1 METRQQFI
9 SRMIWMI
16 AEVKKSNY
24 DDSNILSLLDFQL
37 KHREINLINDSKE
50 KVITKMNLKNNS
62 VVTTSFVIKTGINEF
77 LRIIKSL

>member
-1 METRQQFI
+1 
-9 SRMIWMI
+9 MIWMI